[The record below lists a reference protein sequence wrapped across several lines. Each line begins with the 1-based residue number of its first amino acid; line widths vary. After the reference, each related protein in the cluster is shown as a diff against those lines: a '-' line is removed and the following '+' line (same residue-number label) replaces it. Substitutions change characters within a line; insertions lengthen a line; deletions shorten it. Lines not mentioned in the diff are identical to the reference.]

1 MMKVLHIAWKDLIV
15 TFRDRAALILMLAA
29 PFVLTLGMGF
39 ITGRFSGGSG
49 DTSGVRYIPV
59 ILVNLDDGELGDAL
73 VSIFTSEELR
83 DLVEPTLTADLAS
96 ARQQIDDDQAAAAVI
111 IPAGFSAGVLQ
122 PAAGGGSSQAASIE
136 LYISPARPTTA
147 AIIRSIVEGFLS
159 QVETGR
165 IGGEVAVSQLIA
177 SGRLA
182 PEEAMSAGIE
192 IGSRLGSD
200 PAATALITVRSV
212 SGQAEEQ
219 APFDPLAYL
228 APGMALLFLMYTVS
242 LGGSSLLAE
251 QREGTLQRMRT
262 TPTSSSQVLG
272 GKLFGVY
279 LTGVA
284 QLVILISASAL
295 LFRIDWGRPL
305 DVFLLVLAVVAGAA
319 GWGTLLAAIS
329 KTPTQASSMGMALM
343 LTFGILGGSFFG
355 GAQLPLPMEIL
366 SKITPNAWG
375 LAGFTTLALGGTLG
389 DILPSIGPLLVMGAI
404 LFAIAV
410 VLFRRRGLGRG

>member
-1 MMKVLHIAWKDLIV
+1 
-15 TFRDRAALILMLAA
+15 
-29 PFVLTLGMGF
+29 
-39 ITGRFSGGSG
+39 
-49 DTSGVRYIPV
+49 
-59 ILVNLDDGELGDAL
+59 
-73 VSIFTSEELR
+73 
-83 DLVEPTLTADLAS
+83 
-96 ARQQIDDDQAAAAVI
+96 
-111 IPAGFSAGVLQ
+111 
-122 PAAGGGSSQAASIE
+122 
-136 LYISPARPTTA
+136 
-147 AIIRSIVEGFLS
+147 
-159 QVETGR
+159 
-165 IGGEVAVSQLIA
+165 
-177 SGRLA
+177 
-182 PEEAMSAGIE
+182 MSAGIE

-200 PAATALITVRSV
+200 PAATALITVRSL

-305 DVFLLVLAVVAGAA
+305 DVFLLVLAIVAGAT